1 MHANDTKLGLAVKV
15 NIVKDTGNM
24 QSFKKNLQI
33 RCLTEAT
40 QGTNPLFV
48 TLVTLKNKIETKNS
62 KGNSGLEKGATD
74 FAGISSVIPGSTEV
88 VLVESRVWLKLS

>member
-1 MHANDTKLGLAVKV
+1 MQLSSLGLFSCIANDTKLGLAVNV

-24 QSFKKNLQI
+24 QSFKKNLQN

-48 TLVTLKNKIETKNS
+48 SPCNS
-62 KGNSGLEKGATD
+62 QE
-74 FAGISSVIPGSTEV
+74 
-88 VLVESRVWLKLS
+88 